1 MATEKTLQTRIQ
13 LKYDTWNNWNK
24 TAAKSL
30 VLKQGELATVYVPA
44 STGSGETVSEPAFLL
59 KVGDGTTAFENL
71 PWVQAKAAD
80 VYEWAKAATK
90 PTYTAAEIG
99 GLDDYISGKV

>member
-24 TAAKSL
+24 TAAKAL
-30 VLKQGELATVYVPA
+30 VLKQGELATAYVPA
-44 STGSGETVSEPAFLL
+44 STSSGETTSEPAFLL

-80 VYEWAKAATK
+80 VYEWAKAANK
-90 PTYTAAEIG
+90 PTYSASEIS
-99 GLDDYISGKV
+99 GLDAYISGKV